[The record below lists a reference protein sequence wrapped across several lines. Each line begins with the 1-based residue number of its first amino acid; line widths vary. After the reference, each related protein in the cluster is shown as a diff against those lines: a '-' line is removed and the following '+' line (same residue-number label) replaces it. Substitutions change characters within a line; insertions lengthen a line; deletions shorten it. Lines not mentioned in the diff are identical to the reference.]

1 LLFGQVPFLRENYV
15 ATTYLRVALGND
27 KLTALTAENSSS
39 DPNIM
44 IRLVNIGLKM
54 GGKLMVGIHI
64 LIPMQQHGA

>member
-1 LLFGQVPFLRENYV
+1 MYINKKEITSQ
-15 ATTYLRVALGND
+15 
-27 KLTALTAENSSS
+27 NSSS